1 MKNYQKYIALIS
13 LSILLAA
20 CGSSGGKGGN
30 DQSSQPKKEINQPVA
45 PATSKPNQNTENG
58 SKPVLKEQEKPMD
71 KVENQSSKNENK
83 VVQPAIDQANDKKVD
98 VPSEIN
104 KAVETWFSGGGSA
117 YSKDEVRVYKI
128 IENEQ
133 NRYDDD
139 PNIKE
144 LKPEV
149 IQLSIG
155 MNNNKDNDYA
165 IKLLDENLYYG
176 YYRDSTD
183 MKRTNINYI
192 YSFKESAENKANLNG
207 LNATYEGEFLYTLK
221 SNPDLAT
228 RSKVYLKY
236 ENGEAK
242 GKATSVQVAPGEE
255 GRKLFDINSD
265 ANNIRT
271 LIFNPATEELDN
283 SIYNETVVVRK
294 NSPDRIAIDTH
305 FINGQDGKENKHLIG
320 KGSNDK
326 YWGILGVGKVE

>member
-30 DQSSQPKKEINQPVA
+30 DQSSQPKKEINKPVA
-45 PATSKPNQNTENG
+45 LATSKPNQNTENS

-71 KVENQSSKNENK
+71 KVENQPSTNENK
-83 VVQPAIDQANDKKVD
+83 VLQPAIDQANDKKVD

-104 KAVETWFSGGGSA
+104 KAVETWFAGGGSA

-144 LKPEV
+144 VKPEF
-149 IQLSIG
+149 IKLSVG
-155 MNNNKDNDYA
+155 TNYDTGDYA

-176 YYRDSTD
+176 YYRYSED
-183 MKRTNINYI
+183 MKRADIKYI
-192 YSFKESAENKANLNG
+192 YSFKESAENKGNLSG

-242 GKATSVQVAPGEE
+242 GKAISVQVAPGEE

-265 ANNIRT
+265 TNNIRT
-271 LIFNPATEELDN
+271 LIFNPATKELDN
-283 SIYNETVVVRK
+283 SIHNETVVVRK

-320 KGSNDK
+320 KGGNDK